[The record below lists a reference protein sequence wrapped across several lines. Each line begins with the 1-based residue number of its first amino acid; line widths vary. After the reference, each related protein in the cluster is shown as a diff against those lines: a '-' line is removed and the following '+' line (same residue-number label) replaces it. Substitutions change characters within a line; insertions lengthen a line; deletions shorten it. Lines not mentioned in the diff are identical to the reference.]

1 MSTLRRIRISTGWL
15 LALLLVLGALLLI
28 CVWLLTSEAVASAS
42 GLRFAAQLLTT
53 LASASVVLL
62 LGALVLVRRERTERR
77 HVQRALEEKAAE
89 LQTQTATA
97 IALARDVETARAQ
110 LQKFNDVL
118 EKRIQER
125 TTDLKIS
132 NTALGKEMIE
142 RERTGLS
149 LRESEGNLL
158 IAHDEVERGLAVHT
172 EELERSNRD
181 LEQFAYVASHDLQEP
196 LRAISGCVQVL
207 EKRYAAQLDS
217 HGHELIAHT
226 VEGVGRLR
234 ELIDGLLA
242 YARVSHLGNEAELL
256 RLGPGATQPVS
267 SGAALSAALQ
277 QLESAI
283 EETGAV
289 VVEQTEMP
297 MVFAGHGQLVQ
308 LLQNLIG
315 NAIKYRNAAVPRID
329 ISARRK
335 DEGWI
340 FGVRDNGIGIEPQ
353 YFERIFSI
361 FQRLHTRDEY
371 PGAGIGLAICKRIV
385 TQAGGSIWIESE
397 LGKGS
402 TFYFTLPAA

>member
-1 MSTLRRIRISTGWL
+1 
-15 LALLLVLGALLLI
+15 
-28 CVWLLTSEAVASAS
+28 
-42 GLRFAAQLLTT
+42 
-53 LASASVVLL
+53 
-62 LGALVLVRRERTERR
+62 
-77 HVQRALEEKAAE
+77 VQRALEEKAAE

-207 EKRYAAQLDS
+207 EKRYAAQLDLR
-217 HGHELIAHT
+217 GHELITHT

>member
-1 MSTLRRIRISTGWL
+1 MC
-15 LALLLVLGALLLI
+15 A
-28 CVWLLTSEAVASAS
+28 
-42 GLRFAAQLLTT
+42 
-53 LASASVVLL
+53 
-62 LGALVLVRRERTERR
+62 
-77 HVQRALEEKAAE
+77 K
-89 LQTQTATA
+89 
-97 IALARDVETARAQ
+97 
-110 LQKFNDVL
+110 
-118 EKRIQER
+118 KR
-125 TTDLKIS
+125 
-132 NTALGKEMIE
+132 
-142 RERTGLS
+142 
-149 LRESEGNLL
+149 
-158 IAHDEVERGLAVHT
+158 
-172 EELERSNRD
+172 
-181 LEQFAYVASHDLQEP
+181 
-196 LRAISGCVQVL
+196 C
-207 EKRYAAQLDS
+207 AAQLDS
-217 HGHELIAHT
+217 HGPELIAHT